1 MCKPCLELFSVMK
14 KYSYVGI
21 SFIVLI
27 FGIIFIPKI
36 VNRVKGSSIVKNDRM
51 SASNPVANEKLA
63 YIKLNDTPKK
73 VPEFAFLNQDSL
85 LITNHDY
92 LGKVYVAEFF
102 FTSCPTIC
110 PKMSRN
116 LVYLQNQLLDSKDF
130 GVASFTINPKFDTPG
145 RLKKYAENYKVTNPD
160 WHFLTGDREQIYDLA
175 NAGFNIYAAENADVP
190 GGFEHNGYFAL
201 IDQQGYVR
209 SRYDASGNPIIYYRG
224 TIAVDEKIDDD
235 GEEEQ
240 ITILL
245 EDIKKLLKKN
255 E

>member
-1 MCKPCLELFSVMK
+1 MK

-21 SFIVLI
+21 SFIILI

-36 VNRVKGSSIVKNDRM
+36 VNRVKDTSIVKNDRM
-51 SASNPVANEKLA
+51 SADNPVANEKLS
-63 YIKLNDTPKK
+63 YIKINGKPRK

-92 LGKVYVAEFF
+92 KGKVYVVDFF

-116 LVYLQNQLLDSKDF
+116 LVYLQNKLKDYQNF
-130 GVASFTINPKFDTPG
+130 GIASFTINPKRDTP
-145 RLKKYAENYKVTNPD
+145 RILKKYAENYGIVNPD
-160 WHFLTGDREQIYDLA
+160 WHLLTGEREDLYELA
-175 NAGFNIYAAENADVP
+175 NAGFNIYAAENPEVP

-201 IDQQGYVR
+201 IDQEGYIR

-224 TIAVDEKIDDD
+224 TIGVDEKKDEN

-240 ITILL
+240 VTILL
-245 EDIKKLLKKN
+245 EDIKKLLKEN

>member
-1 MCKPCLELFSVMK
+1 MK

-21 SFIVLI
+21 SFIILL
-27 FGIIFIPKI
+27 FGIIFIPRI
-36 VNRVKGSSIVKNDRM
+36 VNRVKSTSVVKNDRM
-51 SASNPVANEKLA
+51 SASNPVANEKLS
-63 YIKLNDTPKK
+63 YIKINGEPRK
-73 VPEFAFLNQDSL
+73 VPEFAFLNQDSI

-92 LGKVYVAEFF
+92 KGKVYIAEFF

-110 PKMSRN
+110 PKMSKN
-116 LVYLQNQLLDSKDF
+116 LVYLQNELKEYANF
-130 GVASFTINPKFDTPG
+130 GIASFTINPKMDTPG

-160 WHFLTGDREQIYDLA
+160 WNFLTGDREDIYQLA
-175 NAGFNIYAAENADVP
+175 NAGFNIYAAENPDVP
-190 GGFEHNGYFAL
+190 GGFEHNGHFAL
-201 IDQQGYVR
+201 IDQDGYIR

-224 TIAVDEKIDDD
+224 TIGIDEKVDEN

-245 EDIKKLLKKN
+245 EDIRKLLKNN

>member
-1 MCKPCLELFSVMK
+1 MK

-21 SFIVLI
+21 SFVILV

-36 VNRVKGSSIVKNDRM
+36 INRIKDTSIVKNDRM
-51 SASNPVANEKLA
+51 SADNPVANEKLS
-63 YIKLNDTPKK
+63 YIKINGKPRR

-92 LGKVYVAEFF
+92 KGKVYVVEFF

-110 PKMSRN
+110 PKMNRN
-116 LVYLQNQLLDSKDF
+116 LVYLQNELKEYDDF
-130 GVASFTINPKFDTPG
+130 GVASFTINPKRDTP
-145 RLKKYAENYKVTNPD
+145 RILKKYAENYEITDPD
-160 WHFLTGDREQIYDLA
+160 WHLLTGEREDLYDLA
-175 NAGFNIYAAENADVP
+175 NAGFNIYAAENPEVP

-201 IDQQGYVR
+201 IDQEGYIR

-224 TIAVDEKIDDD
+224 TIGLEEGKDEN

-245 EDIKKLLKKN
+245 EDIKKLLKKD

>member
-1 MCKPCLELFSVMK
+1 MK

-21 SFIVLI
+21 SFVILI
-27 FGIIFIPKI
+27 FGIIFIPRI
-36 VNRVKGSSIVKNDRM
+36 VNRIKNTSIVKNDRM
-51 SASNPVANEKLA
+51 SASNPIANEKLS
-63 YIKLNDTPKK
+63 YIKINGKPRK
-73 VPEFAFLNQDSL
+73 VPEFAFLNQDSI

-92 LGKVYVAEFF
+92 KGKVYVAEFF

-116 LVYLQNQLLDSKDF
+116 LVYLQNELKEYKDF
-130 GVASFTINPKFDTPG
+130 GVASFTINPKFDTPR
-145 RLKKYAENYKVTNPD
+145 RLKRYAENYKVTDPD
-160 WHFLTGDREQIYDLA
+160 WHFLTGDREDIYDLA
-175 NAGFNIYAAENADVP
+175 NAGFNIYAAENPDVP
-190 GGFEHNGYFAL
+190 GGFEHNGHFAL
-201 IDQQGYVR
+201 IDQEGYVR

-224 TIAVDEKIDDD
+224 TIGVDEKVDEN

-245 EDIKKLLKKN
+245 EDIKKLLKKD

>member
-1 MCKPCLELFSVMK
+1 MK

-21 SFIVLI
+21 SFIILI

-36 VNRVKGSSIVKNDRM
+36 VNRVKNTSVVKNDRM
-51 SASNPVANEKLA
+51 SASNPVANEKLS
-63 YIKLNDTPKK
+63 YIKINGEPKK
-73 VPEFAFLNQDSL
+73 VPEFAFLDQDSI

-92 LGKVYVAEFF
+92 KGKVYVADFF

-116 LVYLQNQLLDSKDF
+116 LVHLQNELKDYENF
-130 GVASFTINPKFDTPG
+130 GIASFTINPKFDTPR

-160 WHFLTGDREQIYDLA
+160 WHFLTGDREDIYNLA
-175 NAGFNIYAAENADVP
+175 NGGFNIYAAENSNVP

-201 IDQQGYVR
+201 IDKDGYIR

-224 TIAVDEKIDDD
+224 TIGVDQKIDEN

-245 EDIKKLLKKN
+245 EDIKKLLKKD

>member
-1 MCKPCLELFSVMK
+1 MK

-21 SFIVLI
+21 SFIILI

-36 VNRVKGSSIVKNDRM
+36 VNRVKDTSIVKNDRM
-51 SASNPVANEKLA
+51 SADNPVANEKLS
-63 YIKLNDTPKK
+63 YIKINGKPRK

-92 LGKVYVAEFF
+92 KGKVYVVDFF

-116 LVYLQNQLLDSKDF
+116 LVYLQNKLKDYQNF
-130 GVASFTINPKFDTPG
+130 GVASFTINPKRDTP
-145 RLKKYAENYKVTNPD
+145 RILKKYAENYGIVNPD
-160 WHFLTGDREQIYDLA
+160 WHLLTGEREDLYELA
-175 NAGFNIYAAENADVP
+175 NAGFNIYAAENPEVP

-201 IDQQGYVR
+201 IDQEGYIR

-224 TIAVDEKIDDD
+224 TIGVEEKKDEN

-240 ITILL
+240 VTVLL
-245 EDIKKLLKKN
+245 EDIKKLLKEN

>member
-1 MCKPCLELFSVMK
+1 MK

-21 SFIVLI
+21 SFVILI
-27 FGIIFIPKI
+27 FGIIFVPKI
-36 VNRVKGSSIVKNDRM
+36 VNRVKDTSIVKNDRM
-51 SASNPVANEKLA
+51 SADNPIANEKLS
-63 YIKLNDTPKK
+63 YIKINGKPRK

-92 LGKVYVAEFF
+92 KGKVYVVDFF

-110 PKMSRN
+110 PRMTRN
-116 LVYLQNQLLDSKDF
+116 LVYLQDKLKGYQDF
-130 GVASFTINPKFDTPG
+130 GIASFTINPKRDSPG
-145 RLKKYAENYKVTNPD
+145 ILKKYAENYEITNPD
-160 WHFLTGDREQIYDLA
+160 WNLLTGEREDLYDLA
-175 NAGFNIYAAENADVP
+175 NAGFNIYAAENPEVP

-201 IDQQGYVR
+201 IDQEGYIR

-224 TIAVDEKIDDD
+224 TIGVEEKKDEN

-240 ITILL
+240 VTILL
-245 EDIKKLLKKN
+245 EDIKKLLKKD

>member
-1 MCKPCLELFSVMK
+1 MK

-36 VNRVKGSSIVKNDRM
+36 VNRVTNTSVTDNNRM
-51 SASNPVANEKLA
+51 SADNPIANQKLA
-63 YIKLNDTPKK
+63 YIKINGVPRQ

-85 LITNHDY
+85 IITNHDY
-92 LGKVYVAEFF
+92 KGKVYVVDFF

-116 LVYLQNQLLDSKDF
+116 LVFLQNQLKEYTNF
-130 GVASFTINPKFDTPG
+130 GVASFSIDSKRDTPT
-145 RLKKYAENYKVTNPD
+145 RLKIYAENYGISDPD
-160 WHFLTGDREQIYDLA
+160 WNLLTGSHDDIYDLA
-175 NAGFNIYAAENADVP
+175 NAGFNIYAAENPEVA
-190 GGFEHNGYFAL
+190 GGFEHNGFFAL
-201 IDQQGYVR
+201 IDQDGYIR
-209 SRYDASGNPIIYYRG
+209 SRYDASGNPLIYYRG
-224 TIAVDEKIDDD
+224 TIGVEEQQDEN

-240 ITILL
+240 ISILL
-245 EDIKKLLKKN
+245 EDIKKLLATN

>member
-1 MCKPCLELFSVMK
+1 MK

-21 SFIVLI
+21 SFVVLI
-27 FGIIFIPKI
+27 FGILFIPKI
-36 VNRVKGSSIVKNDRM
+36 VNRIKSTSVVKNDRM
-51 SASNPVANEKLA
+51 SANNPIANEKLS
-63 YIKLNDTPKK
+63 YIKINGAPKK
-73 VPEFAFLNQDSL
+73 VPEFAFLNQDSI

-92 LGKVYVAEFF
+92 KGKVYVVDFF

-116 LVYLQNQLLDSKDF
+116 LVYLQNKLADYENF
-130 GVASFTINPKFDTPG
+130 GIASFTINPRNDTP
-145 RLKKYAENYKVTNPD
+145 RKLKKYAENYNVTDPD
-160 WHFLTGDREQIYDLA
+160 WHFLTGDREDIYELA
-175 NAGFNIYAAENADVP
+175 NTGFNIYAAENPDVL

-201 IDQQGYVR
+201 IDQEGYIR

-224 TIAVDEKIDDD
+224 TIGVEEKMDEN

-240 ITILL
+240 ITVLL
-245 EDIKKLLKKN
+245 KDIKKLLDKD

>member
-1 MCKPCLELFSVMK
+1 MK

-21 SFIVLI
+21 SFVILI

-36 VNRVKGSSIVKNDRM
+36 VNRVKDTSIVKNDRM
-51 SASNPVANEKLA
+51 SADNPVANEKLS
-63 YIKLNDTPKK
+63 YIKINGKPRK

-92 LGKVYVAEFF
+92 KGKVYVVDFF

-110 PKMSRN
+110 PKMTSN
-116 LVYLQNQLLDSKDF
+116 LVYLQNKLKNYENF
-130 GVASFTINPKFDTPG
+130 GVASFTINPKRDSP
-145 RLKKYAENYKVTNPD
+145 RILKKYAENYEITDPD
-160 WHFLTGDREQIYDLA
+160 WNLLTGDREDLYDLA
-175 NAGFNIYAAENADVP
+175 NAGFNIYAAENPEVP

-201 IDQQGYVR
+201 IDQEGYIR

-224 TIAVDEKIDDD
+224 TIGVEEEKDEN

-245 EDIKKLLKKN
+245 EDIKKLLKN
-255 E
+255 DE

>member
-1 MCKPCLELFSVMK
+1 MK

-21 SFIVLI
+21 SFVILV
-27 FGIIFIPKI
+27 FGIIFIPRI
-36 VNRVKGSSIVKNDRM
+36 VNRIKEASVVKNNRM
-51 SASNPVANEKLA
+51 SADNPIANEKLS
-63 YIKLNDTPKK
+63 YLKINGKPRK

-92 LGKVYVAEFF
+92 KGKVFVVDFF

-110 PKMSRN
+110 PKMTRN
-116 LVYLQNQLLDSKDF
+116 LVYLQNKLKEYDNF
-130 GVASFTINPKFDTPG
+130 GVASFTINPRRDTPSL
-145 RLKKYAENYKVTNPD
+145 LKKYAENYEITNPD
-160 WHFLTGDREQIYDLA
+160 WHLLTGDREDLYDLA
-175 NAGFNIYAAENADVP
+175 NAGFNIYAAENPEVP

-201 IDQQGYVR
+201 IDQDGYVR
-209 SRYDASGNPIIYYRG
+209 SRYDASGNPIVYYRG
-224 TIAVDEKIDDD
+224 TIGIEEKKDEN

-245 EDIKKLLKKN
+245 EDIKKLLKEN

>member
-1 MCKPCLELFSVMK
+1 MK

-21 SFIVLI
+21 SFVILI
-27 FGIIFIPKI
+27 FGIIFIPRI
-36 VNRVKGSSIVKNDRM
+36 VNRIKSSSIVENDRM
-51 SASNPVANEKLA
+51 SANNPVASDKLS
-63 YIKLNDTPKK
+63 YIKLNGALKK
-73 VPEFAFLNQDSL
+73 VPEFAFLNQDSIQ
-85 LITNHDY
+85 ITNHDY
-92 LGKVYVAEFF
+92 KGKVYIAEFF

-116 LVYLQNQLLDSKDF
+116 LVYLQNELKEYESF
-130 GVASFTINPKFDTPG
+130 AVASFTINPKFDTPT

-160 WHFLTGDREQIYDLA
+160 WHFLTGDREDIYELA
-175 NAGFNIYAAENADVP
+175 NAGFNIYAAENPDVA

-201 IDQQGYVR
+201 IDQEGYIR

-224 TIAVDEKIDDD
+224 TVTVDEKVDEN

-245 EDIKKLLKKN
+245 EDIKKLLGKD
-255 E
+255 EQ

>member
-1 MCKPCLELFSVMK
+1 MK

-21 SFIVLI
+21 SFVVLI

-36 VNRVKGSSIVKNDRM
+36 VNRVKDTSIVKNDRM
-51 SASNPVANEKLA
+51 SADNPVANEKLS
-63 YIKLNDTPKK
+63 YIKINGKPRK

-92 LGKVYVAEFF
+92 KGKVYVVDFF

-110 PKMSRN
+110 PRMTRN
-116 LVYLQNQLLDSKDF
+116 MVYLQNELKDYENF
-130 GVASFTINPKFDTPG
+130 GIASFTINPKRDSP
-145 RLKKYAENYKVTNPD
+145 RILKKYTENYKITDPD
-160 WHFLTGDREQIYDLA
+160 WNLLTGDREDLYDLA
-175 NAGFNIYAAENADVP
+175 NAGFNIYAAENPEVP
-190 GGFEHNGYFAL
+190 GGFEHNGFFAL
-201 IDQQGYVR
+201 IDQEGYIR

-224 TIAVDEKIDDD
+224 TIGVEEKKDEN

-240 ITILL
+240 VTILL
-245 EDIKKLLKKN
+245 EDIKKLLKKD